1 MNTYTY
7 IHPELSKLRTFATM
21 MESPNTISA
30 QLRDLNIYETWLT
43 VQLYL
48 YDFSTASQLI
58 S

>member
-1 MNTYTY
+1 
-7 IHPELSKLRTFATM
+7 M